1 MSLISLVFDNPTAFD
16 TAVHGGLPEGRNLR
30 IITKPNGTESGHPIA
45 VLTFTVQMPDKSE
58 RSAQAVVTVGNLMMA
73 LAALKG
79 RYPHLGD
86 FSIVHPGGAFG

>member
-1 MSLISLVFDNPTAFD
+1 MSLISLVFDNPEAFD
-16 TAVHGGLPEGRNLR
+16 SAVRGGMPEGSNLR

-45 VLTFTVQMPDKSE
+45 VITFTVMLPDKRTAE
-58 RSAQAVVTVGNLMMA
+58 AQAVVTVGNLMMA

-79 RYPHLGD
+79 RYPHVGD